1 MEYSFSREELV
12 NAIEYLDQHP
22 EEFKGRESS
31 TYDLVYEDKKYPPI
45 LVLSKANEL
54 KGGKELL
61 LKDFKNSTEKAFKYL
76 IENRFHVIPK
86 VEQMVNIQ
94 EFIEVANSQVIGQGT
109 NSEATNFIRKS
120 KGIYKSLA
128 IEISYGVGRSTAIP
142 WIAFLGNQQK
152 VKEGIYPV
160 FLYYREHNI
169 LVLAY
174 GVSETNEPTL
184 KWNKLDSKTSIKGY
198 FKEELD
204 IKLKSYGNSYV
215 FKVYDATNLP
225 SQDTLKRDLDL
236 LIEEYLEL
244 MNSDSKQHSSIEKS
258 MIKNKDFDIN
268 AFSDS
273 LTKSNLQFN
282 DKLVQRFVASLLTKP
297 FVILTGLAGSGKTK
311 LAQSFIQWMC
321 ESEEQYKLVAVGAD
335 WINREPL
342 LGYPNGLKD
351 DEYVM
356 PDNGV
361 LQLMINASKSENQD
375 KPYFL
380 VLDEMNLSHVERY
393 FADFLSIME
402 SDDSIK
408 LYTGGKRAST
418 DSDIIPET
426 ISWPKNLFIIGTVN
440 IDETTYMFSPKVL
453 DRANVIEFRLD
464 ENDLKGFLAEPKNVD
479 LSQLVS
485 EGAAMA
491 SSFITLS
498 KQNDTASNETLNDTL
513 VEFFK
518 ELKTIG
524 AEFGYRTAF
533 EIHLL
538 FAQFSKLDSSLSEE
552 DKIDFAVMQ
561 KLLPKLHGSR
571 SKIVKSLEAL
581 MKVCLKDAAE
591 FNLSKL
597 DALQEDQI
605 KYNVSFD
612 KLKRMY
618 ANALS
623 NGFTSYAEA

>member
-1 MEYSFSREELV
+1 MEYSFSSEELV

-31 TYDLVYEDKKYPPI
+31 TYDLVYEGKKYPPI

-76 IENRFHVIPK
+76 IENGFHVIPK

-120 KGIYKSLA
+120 KGAYKKLA
-128 IEISYGVGRSTAIP
+128 VEISYGVGRSTAIP

-160 FLYYREHNI
+160 FLYYKEHNI

-184 KWNKLDSKTSIKGY
+184 KWDKLDSKTSIKDY

-244 MNSDSKQHSSIEKS
+244 MNRDSKQHSSIEKS

-268 AFSDS
+268 AFSNS

-282 DKLVQRFVASLLTKP
+282 NKLVQRFVASLLTKP

-321 ESEEQYKLVAVGAD
+321 EREEQYKLVAVGAD

-342 LGYPNGLKD
+342 LGYPNGLKE

-402 SDDSIK
+402 SEDSIK
-408 LYTGGKRAST
+408 LYTGSKRTST
-418 DSDIIPET
+418 NDLEIPQT

-464 ENDLKGFLAEPKNVD
+464 EDDLKVFLAEPKKVD
-479 LSQLVS
+479 LSQLIS

-498 KQNDTASNETLNDTL
+498 KQNDTASNEVLNETL

-571 SKIVKSLEAL
+571 SKIIKSLEAL
-581 MKVCLKDAAE
+581 MRLCLKDAAE

>member
-12 NAIEYLDQHP
+12 NAVKYLDQHP

-31 TYDLVYEDKKYPPI
+31 TYDLVYEGKKYPPI
-45 LVLSKANEL
+45 LVLSKANEM
-54 KGGKELL
+54 KGGDVLTIR
-61 LKDFKNSTEKAFKYL
+61 DFNNSTEKAFKYL
-76 IENRFHVIPK
+76 IENGFHVIPK
-86 VEQMVNIQ
+86 VEQMVNVQ

-109 NSEATNFIRKS
+109 NSDATNFIRKS

-160 FLYYREHNI
+160 FLYYREYNI

-174 GVSETNEPTL
+174 GVSETKEPIL
-184 KWNKLDSKTSIKGY
+184 KWDKLDNKTSIKDY

-204 IKLKSYGNSYV
+204 TKLKSYGNSYV

-225 SQDTLKRDLDL
+225 SQETLKSDLDL
-236 LIEEYLEL
+236 LIDEYLEL
-244 MNSDSKQHSSIEKS
+244 MNSNERKQHSSIERS
-258 MIKNKDFDIN
+258 IMVNKDFDFN
-268 AFSDS
+268 AFRES
-273 LTKSNLQFN
+273 LINSNLQFN

-402 SDDSIK
+402 SEDSIK
-408 LYTGGKRAST
+408 LYTGSERIST
-418 DSDIIPET
+418 NDTEIPQT
-426 ISWPKNLFIIGTVN
+426 IYWPKNLFIIGTVN

-464 ENDLKGFLAEPKNVD
+464 EDDLKSFLAEPKKVD
-479 LSQLVS
+479 LSQLTS
-485 EGAAMA
+485 EGTAMA

-498 KQNDTASNETLNDTL
+498 K
-513 VEFFK
+513 
-518 ELKTIG
+518 
-524 AEFGYRTAF
+524 R
-533 EIHLL
+533 
-538 FAQFSKLDSSLSEE
+538 
-552 DKIDFAVMQ
+552 
-561 KLLPKLHGSR
+561 
-571 SKIVKSLEAL
+571 
-581 MKVCLKDAAE
+581 
-591 FNLSKL
+591 NLGRIL
-597 DALQEDQI
+597 
-605 KYNVSFD
+605 
-612 KLKRMY
+612 
-618 ANALS
+618 
-623 NGFTSYAEA
+623 